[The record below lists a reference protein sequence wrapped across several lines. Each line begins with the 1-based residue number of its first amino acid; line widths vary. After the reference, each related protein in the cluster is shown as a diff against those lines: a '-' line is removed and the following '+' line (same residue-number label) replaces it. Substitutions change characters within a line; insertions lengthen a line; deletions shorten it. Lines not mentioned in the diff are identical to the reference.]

1 LSAKQYEPQDAIG
14 NQDKSQSNKC
24 LQEPVEDQVQDTTG
38 NPESVRKDGLHDPK
52 AAELVGTIRAS
63 DAMGKEALL
72 LNTLS
77 I

>member
-38 NPESVRKDGLHDPK
+38 NPESVQKDGLHDPK
-52 AAELVGTIRAS
+52 AVELGSIRAS
-63 DAMGKEALL
+63 DAMGREALL